1 MINYFKAEWRKT
13 KKAQIILIGILFIA
27 LSSFIGLGNYFLN
40 RQILIDGTQSEIMWG
55 QLTFYYSQILFPPM
69 IGIMVAISLMPEFDR
84 KTIEMLRAN
93 NVSIR
98 NMLFGK
104 LLSMII
110 LLIPLQLSL
119 LVIFFCSMKVDN
131 ISVMG
136 EILVHLKW
144 VLVSIIGAIPL
155 ICIQL
160 FITAKSNSFSQSV
173 GISAIGAIGGFVLLF
188 LNESLNKLYPFSFT
202 MIALRSRIL
211 IDFTSIEL
219 ICFIGISVLYSI
231 FFFRICEKSL
241 LKK

>member
-1 MINYFKAEWRKT
+1 
-13 KKAQIILIGILFIA
+13 
-27 LSSFIGLGNYFLN
+27 
-40 RQILIDGTQSEIMWG
+40 
-55 QLTFYYSQILFPPM
+55 
-69 IGIMVAISLMPEFDR
+69 
-84 KTIEMLRAN
+84 
-93 NVSIR
+93 
-98 NMLFGK
+98 MLFGK

-136 EILVHLKW
+136 EMLVHLKW

-219 ICFIGISVLYSI
+219 IFFIGISVLYSI